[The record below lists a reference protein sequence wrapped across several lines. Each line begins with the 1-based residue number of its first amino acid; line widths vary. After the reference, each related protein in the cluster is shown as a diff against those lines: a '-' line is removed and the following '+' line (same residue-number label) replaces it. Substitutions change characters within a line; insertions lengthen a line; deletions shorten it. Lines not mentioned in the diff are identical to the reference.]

1 MKHTSD
7 DPACG
12 TDDSLARE
20 FLLFLREEKRWWL
33 APLLSVLLLLSTVI
47 VFAEGSAIAPFLYTL
62 F

>member
-1 MKHTSD
+1 MKHTTD
-7 DPACG
+7 V
-12 TDDSLARE
+12 DDSIARE

-33 APLLSVLLLLSTVI
+33 APLLSTLLLLSTVI